1 MSYSP
6 HLPPL
11 SRTRSHRSIF
21 REDFDSEPA
30 SVDIDLGDMAS
41 SPTPRDIRRLASDH
55 DFVFGAHPAP
65 RRLGW
70 WPFVATHLSIP
81 GALGAGIIFII
92 VAIVYTSELSKRML
106 ECPIWANE
114 CRMVD
119 QWTIEHLGTVQG
131 IITMV
136 YLIGMVALAYAALGL
151 CETTVWP
158 LLHKQPFTIRGLN
171 AYLSTTRGSIMS
183 APAAVMSVR
192 TAAAGVVLTCALT
205 VTLLPFAGPPLV
217 GHAYSPSLQYVQLQS
232 KYTPGGGITE
242 LYAQTNPPTSVMVKL
257 LTEYNSWAADPS
269 SEPMPAHRDWY
280 IDREALSERGDF
292 TAKAVKFQT
301 SISCRPHPVQQLTDD
316 NMWWNAFLT
325 NMTRTNNNSTQ
336 SGEKNS
342 SAEVWVRP
350 QPQLTI
356 WADDFEFVS
365 ETRTKATLVFAA
377 LNGTIEGGSVTPL
390 KLGDLTSAS
399 SIACDIEVEAV
410 DDILSVG
417 VDIPAESD
425 TTNLP
430 TLSSTETLT
439 VNPAAPPETRL
450 NELLL
455 WFTVAPLLASTS
467 VDGTQPM
474 FTNSSTTGLPIAHTI
489 TASPQPHPNS
499 NAWTIP
505 GLEHFIRLSIGAL
518 AQATT
523 ATTSPSPSSPSSP
536 ETPTTLLTT
545 TPALKTLSRPRTL
558 LLLLPPLL
566 TLTLTLLLALY
577 TCRLHSRHAIP
588 VLRQAD
594 LGELLKSAQTRWMR
608 DAAGT
613 DAARLYLPCEM
624 GGLVVGYGVDGGVGG
639 FVDGRGGRQGK
650 GKFGE
655 GSGVG
660 GGGGGGG
667 SGGVVGGKGKGRGS
681 TSREGVQ
688 VV

>member
-1 MSYSP
+1 
-6 HLPPL
+6 
-11 SRTRSHRSIF
+11 
-21 REDFDSEPA
+21 
-30 SVDIDLGDMAS
+30 
-41 SPTPRDIRRLASDH
+41 
-55 DFVFGAHPAP
+55 
-65 RRLGW
+65 
-70 WPFVATHLSIP
+70 VATHLSIP

-92 VAIVYTSELSKRML
+92 VAIVYTSELSKKVL
-106 ECPIWANE
+106 ECPAWANE

-136 YLIGMVALAYAALGL
+136 YLIGMVALAYASLAL

-158 LLHKQPFTIRGLN
+158 LLHKQSFTIRGLN

-192 TAAAGVVLTCALT
+192 TAAAGVVLVCALA

-217 GHAYSPSLQYVQLQS
+217 GHAYSPALRSVQLES

-257 LTEYNSWAADPS
+257 LTEYNAWAADPS

-280 IDREALSERGDF
+280 IDREALSERGDL
-292 TAKAVKFQT
+292 TAKAVRFQT
-301 SISCRPHPVQQLTDD
+301 SVSCRPHSVQQLTDD

-365 ETRTKATLVFAA
+365 ERRTKATLVFAA

-390 KLGDLTSAS
+390 KLGELTSAS
-399 SIACDIEVEAV
+399 SIACDVEVEAV

-417 VDIPAESD
+417 ADLPAESD

-430 TLSSTETLT
+430 TLSSTDTLT
-439 VNPAAPPETRL
+439 LNPATPPQTRL

-474 FTNSSTTGLPIAHTI
+474 FTNSSTTGLPFAHTI
-489 TASPQPHPNS
+489 TASPEPHPNS
-499 NAWTIP
+499 NTWTIP
-505 GLEHFIRLSIGAL
+505 GLERFIRLSIGAL

-523 ATTSPSPSSPSSP
+523 TSPSL
-536 ETPTTLLTT
+536 ETTPPPVTITLTT
-545 TPALKTLSRPRTL
+545 TPALKALSRPRTL

-566 TLTLTLLLALY
+566 TLTLALALALY
-577 TCRLHSRHAIP
+577 TCRLHARHAIP
-588 VLRQAD
+588 VLRQVD
-594 LGELLKSAQTRWMR
+594 LGELLRSAQTRWMR
-608 DAAGT
+608 DVAGP

-624 GGLVVGYGVDGGVGG
+624 GAVAVGYGVDGGVGG
-639 FVDGRGGRQGK
+639 FVDGRGGHHGGQGGRGGG

-655 GSGVG
+655 RGGVG
-660 GGGGGGG
+660 GSGGGGG
-667 SGGVVGGKGKGRGS
+667 SGGVGGGKGKGRGS
-681 TSREGVQ
+681 REGVQ